1 MEKISSGAGAGQRD
15 AAHGRGRARPRSQL
29 PDLGA
34 ASTPLAAGLMILDV
48 IGDVL
53 ADRRQLKQFLLDDR
67 IVALLGKLPI
77 PGRLIPEIVR
87 PIH

>member
-1 MEKISSGAGAGQRD
+1 MAED
-15 AAHGRGRARPRSQL
+15 APGPRSQ
-29 PDLGA
+29 PRGRDLGA

>member
-1 MEKISSGAGAGQRD
+1 MP
-15 AAHGRGRARPRSQL
+15 RPRSEL
-29 PDLGA
+29 RRDLGA